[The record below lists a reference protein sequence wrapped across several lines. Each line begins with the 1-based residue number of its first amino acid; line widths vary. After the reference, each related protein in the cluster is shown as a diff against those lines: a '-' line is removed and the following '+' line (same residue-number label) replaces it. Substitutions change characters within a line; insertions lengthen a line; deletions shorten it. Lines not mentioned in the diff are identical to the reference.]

1 MLSDAYTAMDELMP
15 TRVIEERLK
24 SYQSPFAKGRRF
36 VAGRWIEI
44 HVEAESGTVFCGRF
58 HILDV
63 NEFDVIGIIAR
74 CELEPTKAPVFLR
87 IGVLERKAKR

>member
-1 MLSDAYTAMDELMP
+1 MLSDAYTAMDELIP
-15 TRVIEERLK
+15 KALREG
-24 SYQSPFAKGRRF
+24 SRF

-44 HVEAESGTVFCGRF
+44 DVEAESGTVFCGRF